1 MNCRTAA
8 IAVLLTSAFW
18 VACISPR
25 NVPTAPTDANANQS
39 AGSSADTSTSGRLP
53 PTAPTAPPAPSGSC
67 DETKAQFVIG
77 ERASQQ
83 LLDRARVAA
92 GAREAR
98 FIRPNEAITLEFS
111 PTRLNLNLNTK
122 DVVLS
127 VGCG

>member
-1 MNCRTAA
+1 MNCRTAV
-8 IAVLLTSAFW
+8 IAVLLTSGLG
-18 VACISPR
+18 VACTSRR

-39 AGSSADTSTSGRLP
+39 AGSSADTSTSGPLP
-53 PTAPTAPPAPSGSC
+53 PTAPPAPSGSC
-67 DETKAQFVIG
+67 DEAKAQFAIG

-127 VGCG
+127 VRCG